1 MQKIRDEKKESRQD
15 QQVDKKERKTEEV
28 CQTTKG
34 EKKKEKTNISIDII
48 HSKHFLSV
56 DFF

>member
-34 EKKKEKTNISIDII
+34 EKKKRKN
-48 HSKHFLSV
+48 
-56 DFF
+56 